1 MFRWHPWTLL
11 LMGAV
16 SMGSVAQAQDDMLP
30 PGDLPEPE
38 YRAPAAPLAK
48 EGVWLP
54 SRAWYGATNPPVG
67 QATGGSYAGG
77 THIGSPYNWSGPGSA
92 PVGANGGTFG
102 WNGNGWNGYGSA
114 SGTGGYGWNT
124 NGYGG
129 NGYGYGWGESG
140 YGQGQGSNCQALG
153 AGTIP
158 GPGTGLGSGGAGSG
172 NPNDPYVYHF
182 GPGFHR
188 HSNYGHYRFPYYNYR
203 APWYFSGS
211 PSYHRDTNHPW

>member
-1 MFRWHPWTLL
+1 MFRRHPWTLL
-11 LMGAV
+11 LLGAV
-16 SMGSVAQAQDDMLP
+16 SMGSLARAQDDMLP

-38 YRAPAAPLAK
+38 FREPGTPLAK
-48 EGVWLP
+48 EGVWVP

-67 QATGGSYAGG
+67 QATGGSYTGG
-77 THIGSPYNWSGPGSA
+77 THIGSPYNWNGPGSA

-102 WNGNGWNGYGSA
+102 WNGNGWNGYGF
-114 SGTGGYGWNT
+114 G
-124 NGYGG
+124 
-129 NGYGYGWGESG
+129 
-140 YGQGQGSNCQALG
+140 
-153 AGTIP
+153 
-158 GPGTGLGSGGAGSG
+158 
-172 NPNDPYVYHF
+172 DPYVYHF